1 MKTRIFIFLVLGCA
15 SRLFAQSEQI
25 DTSKVNLDVLKAPSS
40 PAFNLLGL
48 SPSDIDRPTDVNAFA
63 LSLQNSTK
71 NFTSLP
77 NSYAVELAPVYLF
90 QKKLVTLDQFK
101 ATDFKHVFWQSFTF
115 SMGYTHMGPEGKED
129 VDSLRQSKVGLGFKF
144 SIIRPK
150 FSEQTQSV
158 YDNLVIQQKIMLQNY
173 LSAEGKHELAKEVK
187 LVQDSL
193 RKLTTIFPPGDER
206 IAIERPRLIARLA
219 NLNAKINEDANVELE
234 GTEAF
239 QAAKKIAADFK
250 IERVGP
256 FLDFAAGLTLDFPD
270 DRFNNSSVT
279 KGGAWL
285 TGGFESGNHG
295 ITAMGIARYLF
306 QPDKIL
312 ADDNNIVQTKDVST
326 FDAGGKLLFNGF
338 SGRFALSIE
347 VIYRSILTSSTIGP
361 SWRLVFNTEYDIG
374 KNKKLTFAFGR
385 NFDGAISKGGNLIA
399 ALNFISS
406 FGSAKKISSN

>member
-1 MKTRIFIFLVLGCA
+1 MKTRILILLVFGCTC
-15 SRLFAQSEQI
+15 RLFAQSEQI

-71 NFTSLP
+71 NFTALP

-90 QKKLVTLDQFK
+90 QKKLTTLDQFDT
-101 ATDFKHVFWQSFTF
+101 ATFKQIFWQSFTLSF
-115 SMGYTHMGPEGKED
+115 GYTHLGPEGKED
-129 VDSLRQSKVGLGFKF
+129 VDSLRESKVGFGFKF
-144 SIIRPK
+144 SIIRPG
-150 FSEQTQSV
+150 FTEQTRNV
-158 YDNLVIQQKIMLQNY
+158 YGDLVMEQRKMMRDYQKFVEHHSLKKQADSIRKLLTEIPSIY
-173 LSAEGKHELAKEVK
+173 PHGDAKGIFEIK
-187 LVQDSL
+187 RLTAIL
-193 RKLTTIFPPGDER
+193 RKL
-206 IAIERPRLIARLA
+206 
-219 NLNAKINEDANVELE
+219 NKQINDDGNIQLE

-239 QAAKKIAADFK
+239 QAAKKIASDFK
-250 IERVGP
+250 IERIGA
-256 FLDFAAGLTLDFPD
+256 FLDFAAGITLDFPD
-270 DRFNNSSVT
+270 DTFNNSLVS

-295 ITAMGIARYLF
+295 LTLMGIARYLY
-306 QPDKIL
+306 QPDKIF
-312 ADDNNIVQTKDVST
+312 ADDNDVIQTKDVST

-338 SGRFALSIE
+338 NGRLALSSE
-347 VIYRSILTSSTIGP
+347 VIYRSVLTTSTVDP

-385 NFDGAISKGGNLIA
+385 NFDGAINKSGNLIA

-406 FGSAKKISSN
+406 FGSARKISSN

>member
-1 MKTRIFIFLVLGCA
+1 MKTRIFFLLVLGCT
-15 SRLFAQSEQI
+15 SRLFAQTEQI
-25 DTSKVNLDVLKAPSS
+25 DTSTVNLDVLKAPSS

-48 SPSDIDRPTDVNAFA
+48 SPSEIDRPTDVNAFA
-63 LSLQNSTK
+63 FSLQNSTK

-90 QKKLVTLDQFK
+90 QKKLITLDQFK
-101 ATDFKHVFWQSFTF
+101 ATDFKHVFWQSFTL
-115 SMGYTHMGPEGKED
+115 SIGYTHVGPEGKED
-129 VDSLRQSKVGLGFKF
+129 VDSLRKSKVGFGFKF

-150 FSEQTQSV
+150 FSERTESV
-158 YDNLVIQQKIMLQNY
+158 YDDLVGQQKIMLKNY
-173 LSAEGKHELAKEVK
+173 FSAEEENPLKKEVV
-187 LVQDSL
+187 LIRDSL
-193 RKLTTIFPPGDER
+193 RNLINIYPRGDKRIGLER
-206 IAIERPRLIARLA
+206 ARLIGRLGE
-219 NLNAKINEDANVELE
+219 LSAKINEEGNVKLA

-239 QAAKKIAADFK
+239 QAAKKIAGDFK

-270 DRFNNSSVT
+270 DRFNNSLVS

-285 TGGFESGNHG
+285 TGGFESGNQG
-295 ITAMGIARYLF
+295 ITVMGIARYLY
-306 QPDKIL
+306 QPDKIF
-312 ADDNNIVQTKDVST
+312 ADDNDVIQTKDVST

-338 SGRFALSIE
+338 NGRLALSTE
-347 VIYRSILTSSTIGP
+347 VIYRSILTTSTVDP

-406 FGSAKKISSN
+406 FGSARKISN

>member
-1 MKTRIFIFLVLGCA
+1 MKTRIFLFLVIGCTC
-15 SRLFAQSEQI
+15 RLFAQTEQI

-90 QKKLVTLDQFK
+90 QKKLISLDQFK
-101 ATDFKHVFWQSFTF
+101 ETDFKHVFWQSLTL
-115 SMGYTHMGPEGKED
+115 SIGYTHMGPEGKED
-129 VDSLRQSKVGLGFKF
+129 VDSLRTSKAGFGIKF
-144 SIIRPK
+144 SIVRPK
-150 FSEQTQSV
+150 FSDQTQNV
-158 YDNLVIQQKIMLQNY
+158 YDNLVTEQHKMMTDY
-173 LSAEGKHELAKEVK
+173 LNFEKNHSLKKEIDSIKELI
-187 LVQDSL
+187 
-193 RKLTTIFPPGDER
+193 RKVPSMYPPGDKQG
-206 IAIERPRLIARLA
+206 RLEIARLVA
-219 NLNAKINEDANVELE
+219 ILGTLNKKVNDDGNIQLE

-270 DRFNNSSVT
+270 DRFNNSLVS

-285 TGGFESGNHG
+285 TGGYENGNHG
-295 ITAMGIARYLF
+295 ITVMGIARYLF
-306 QPDKIL
+306 QPDKIF
-312 ADDNNIVQTKDVST
+312 ADDNGVIQSKDVST

-338 SGRFALSIE
+338 GGRLALSSE
-347 VIYRSILTSSTIGP
+347 VIYRSVLTNSTVDP

-399 ALNFISS
+399 ALNFITS
-406 FGSAKKISSN
+406 FGSARRISN

>member
-1 MKTRIFIFLVLGCA
+1 MKNSLFFLLVLGCT
-15 SRLFAQSEQI
+15 SRLFAQTEQI
-25 DTSKVNLDVLKAPSS
+25 DTSKVNLDVLKSPSS

-71 NFTSLP
+71 NFTTLP

-90 QKKLVTLDQFK
+90 QKKLISLAQFK
-101 ATDFKHVFWQSFTF
+101 ATDFKHVFWQSFTL
-115 SMGYTHMGPEGKED
+115 SIGYTHMGPEGKED
-129 VDSLRQSKVGLGFKF
+129 VDSLRQSKAGFGFKF

-150 FSEQTQSV
+150 FSDQTQNV
-158 YDNLVIQQKIMLQNY
+158 YDNLVIQQKIMLKNY
-173 LSAEGKHELAKEVK
+173 FSAEAKHALTKEVV

-193 RKLTTIFPPGDER
+193 RKLISIYPRGDNRLVSER
-206 IAIERPRLIARLA
+206 TRLMAKLME
-219 NLNAKINEDANVELE
+219 LNTKINEDGNVELE

-250 IERVGP
+250 IERIGP
-256 FLDFAAGLTLDFPD
+256 FLDLAAGLTLDFPD
-270 DRFNNSSVT
+270 DRFNYSMVS
-279 KGGAWL
+279 KAGAWL
-285 TGGFESGNHG
+285 TGGYENGNQG
-295 ITAMGIARYLF
+295 ITVMGIARYLF
-306 QPDKIL
+306 QPDKIF
-312 ADDNNIVQTKDVST
+312 ADDNNVIQSKDVST

-338 SGRFALSIE
+338 NGRLALSTE
-347 VIYRSILTSSTIGP
+347 VIYRSVLTTSTVDP

-374 KNKKLTFAFGR
+374 KNKKLTFAFGK

-406 FGSAKKISSN
+406 FGSARKISN